1 MFHISILPPVRIF
14 LSYLLSIYLFI
25 RFVRHNVI
33 CIMLLILIVFFMA
46 SCAVASQSSQG
57 ESTTKEIL
65 VEKATESDKSSIK
78 EDFMSIAPYAKE
90 GYYYQVAAYR
100 GEMSQD
106 ILAQIE
112 KYPYIVL
119 VSEQGS
125 KPMYHYLIGAY
136 DTIESMNTD
145 KKAIYALTKNTH
157 IQKNMKPIVCY
168 VNKNNESIEVHPN
181 SSIIEATEVR
191 FGKIVNEIGKD
202 NAVGALANTTN
213 TNEVQENEIVVNV
226 ETTDETESIA
236 SKDNTD
242 ETYLATQSQDSQN
255 PQENIALV
263 LVQDTNFNDER
274 CANVCET
281 QNSEYYLIREKR
293 RNQGRRDNFIL
304 LPPSK

>member
-14 LSYLLSIYLFI
+14 LSYLLSIYSFI

-46 SCAVASQSSQG
+46 SCAVVSQSSQG

-100 GEMSQD
+100 GEMSQN

-112 KYPYIVL
+112 EYPYIVL

-136 DTIESMNTD
+136 DTIESMNAD

-168 VNKNNESIEVHPN
+168 VNKNNEAIEVHPN

-213 TNEVQENEIVVNV
+213 TNEVQENKIVVNV
-226 ETTDETESIA
+226 ETTDET
-236 SKDNTD
+236 
-242 ETYLATQSQDSQN
+242 YLVIQSQDSQN
-255 PQENIALV
+255 PQNPQENIALA

-281 QNSEYYLIREKR
+281 QNSEYYFIREKR
-293 RNQGRRDNFIL
+293 RSQGRRDNFVL
-304 LPPSK
+304 LQPSK

>member
-1 MFHISILPPVRIF
+1 MRRILVFHISILPPVRIF
-14 LSYLLSIYLFI
+14 LSYLLSM
-25 RFVRHNVI
+25 RFLGSGAIQIV
-33 CIMLLILIVFFMA
+33 LLSFIVFFMA
-46 SCAVASQSSQG
+46 SCAVGSQSSQG

-136 DTIESMNTD
+136 DTIESMNAD

-242 ETYLATQSQDSQN
+242 ETYLATQSQDSQ
-255 PQENIALV
+255 ENIALV

-274 CANVCET
+274 CASVCEA